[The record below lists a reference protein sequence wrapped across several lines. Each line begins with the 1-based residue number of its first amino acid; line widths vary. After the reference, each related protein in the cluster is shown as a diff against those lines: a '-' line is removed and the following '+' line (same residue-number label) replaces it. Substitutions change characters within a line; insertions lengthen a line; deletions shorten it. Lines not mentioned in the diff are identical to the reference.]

1 VISSGSNFQPE
12 TETIQGYAMANVVV
26 VGAQWGDEGKGKVV
40 DIYTEFAD
48 EIVRFQGGNNA
59 GHTLVVGEEKVVLHL
74 IPSGVLHEGKRCV
87 IGNGVV
93 LDPDVF
99 IMEVN
104 RLKGAGRLQ
113 DDGTLLLSESLHI
126 IMPYHKA
133 LDIARE
139 AQSGDKKIGTTG
151 RGIGPCYED
160 KIGRRGIRLMD
171 LVDPV
176 VFSRKLRENLE
187 EKNALLERLGV
198 EPLGYNEV
206 YRTYQDYAQVLKKYM
221 ADTALVLSKE
231 LKAGKKLLFE
241 GAQGTLLDVDHG
253 TYPFVTSSSTCA
265 GGAATGSG
273 VSPREIHEV
282 IGISKAYVTR
292 VGSGPFPTELL
303 EETGEKLRQI
313 GSEFG
318 ATTGRP
324 RRCGWFDAMVIRYAV
339 RINGLTGIALTKL
352 DVLSDFEAIK
362 VCTGYRFEGQELE
375 TLPARLE
382 TFENCE
388 PVYEELP
395 GWKCDITGVRS
406 FEQLPEN
413 AKKYV
418 KRLEELAGCP
428 IVLVSVG
435 PRRDQTMVLKNPFD
449 A

>member
-1 VISSGSNFQPE
+1 
-12 TETIQGYAMANVVV
+12 MANVVV

-40 DIYTEFAD
+40 DIYTEYAD
-48 EIVRFQGGNNA
+48 EIVRYQGGNNA

-74 IPSGVLHEGKRCV
+74 IPSGVLHAGKRCV

-93 LDPDVF
+93 LDPEVF

-104 RLKGAGRLQ
+104 RLKAAGRLE
-113 DDGTLLLSESLHI
+113 DDSTLLLSESLHI

-133 LDIARE
+133 IDIARE
-139 AQSGDKKIGTTG
+139 AKSGDKKIGTTG

-171 LVDPV
+171 LIDPV
-176 VFSRKLRENLE
+176 AFSRKLRENLE
-187 EKNALLERLGV
+187 EKNAILERLGE
-198 EPLGYNEV
+198 EPLGYNEI
-206 YRTYQDYAQVLKKYM
+206 YRAYQDFAEILKKYM
-221 ADTALVLSKE
+221 ADTSLVLSKSVA
-231 LKAGKKLLFE
+231 AGKKLLFE

-265 GGAATGSG
+265 GGAATGTG

-282 IGISKAYVTR
+282 VGISKAYVTR

-303 EETGEKLRQI
+303 DETGEKLRQV
-313 GSEFG
+313 GGEFG

-352 DVLSDFEAIK
+352 DVLSDFETIK

-375 TLPARLE
+375 TLPAKLE

-395 GWKCDITGVRS
+395 GWQVDITGVRS
-406 FEQLPEN
+406 YDQLPEN

-428 IVLVSVG
+428 IVMVSVG
-435 PRRDQTMVLKNPFD
+435 PRRDQTMTIKNPFGE
-449 A
+449 

>member
-1 VISSGSNFQPE
+1 
-12 TETIQGYAMANVVV
+12 MANVVV

-40 DIYTEFAD
+40 DIYTEYAD
-48 EIVRFQGGNNA
+48 EIVRYQGGNNA
-59 GHTLVVGEEKVVLHL
+59 GHTLVVGDEKVVLHL
-74 IPSGVLHEGKRCV
+74 IPSGVLHQGKRCV

-93 LDPDVF
+93 LDPEVF
-99 IMEVN
+99 IMEVT
-104 RLKGAGRLQ
+104 RLKAAGRLQ
-113 DDGTLLLSESLHI
+113 DDATLLLSESLHI

-171 LVDPV
+171 LLDPV
-176 VFSRKLRENLE
+176 TFSRKLRENLD
-187 EKNALLERLGV
+187 EKNAQLARLGV
-198 EPLGYNEV
+198 EPLEYNAI
-206 YRTYQDYAQVLKKYM
+206 YRAYQDYAETLKKYL
-221 ADTALVLSKE
+221 ADTSLALDKS

-253 TYPFVTSSSTCA
+253 TYPYVTSSSTCA

-303 EETGEKLRQI
+303 DETGEKLRQV
-313 GSEFG
+313 GGEFG

-324 RRCGWFDAMVIRYAV
+324 RRCGWFDAMVVRYSV
-339 RINGLTGIALTKL
+339 RVNGLTGIALTKL
-352 DVLSDFEAIK
+352 DVLSAFATIK
-362 VCTGYRFEGQELE
+362 VCTGYRFEGNLLE
-375 TLPARLE
+375 SLPARLE
-382 TFENCE
+382 TFEQCE

-395 GWKCDITGVRS
+395 GWQSDISAAGS
-406 FEQLPEN
+406 FAELPEK
-413 AKKYV
+413 AQAYV
-418 KRLEELAGCP
+418 KRLEELVGCP

-435 PRRDQTMVLKNPFD
+435 PRRDQTMQLKNPF
-449 A
+449 AAR

>member
-1 VISSGSNFQPE
+1 
-12 TETIQGYAMANVVV
+12 MANVVV

-40 DIYTEFAD
+40 DIYTEYAD
-48 EIVRFQGGNNA
+48 EIVRYQGGNNA

-74 IPSGVLHEGKRCV
+74 IPSGVLHAGKRCV

-93 LDPDVF
+93 LDPEVF

-104 RLKGAGRLQ
+104 RLKAAGRLE
-113 DDGTLLLSESLHI
+113 DDSTLLLSESLHI

-133 LDIARE
+133 IDIARE
-139 AQSGDKKIGTTG
+139 AKSGDKKIGTTG

-171 LVDPV
+171 LIDPV
-176 VFSRKLRENLE
+176 AFSRKLRENLE
-187 EKNALLERLGV
+187 EKNAILERLGE
-198 EPLGYNEV
+198 EPLGYNEI
-206 YRTYQDYAQVLKKYM
+206 YRTYQDFAEILKKYM
-221 ADTALVLSKE
+221 ADTSLVLSKSVA
-231 LKAGKKLLFE
+231 AGKKLLFE

-265 GGAATGSG
+265 GGAATGTG

-282 IGISKAYVTR
+282 VGISKAYVTR

-303 EETGEKLRQI
+303 DETGEKLRQV
-313 GSEFG
+313 GGEFG

-352 DVLSDFEAIK
+352 DVLSDFETIK

-375 TLPARLE
+375 TLPAKLE

-395 GWKCDITGVRS
+395 GWKVDITGVRS
-406 FEQLPEN
+406 YDQLPEN

-418 KRLEELAGCP
+418 RRLEELAGCP
-428 IVLVSVG
+428 IVMVSVG
-435 PRRDQTMVLKNPFD
+435 PRRDQTMMIKNPFGE
-449 A
+449 